1 MKKLSLILMLSLLLV
16 SYASSIE
23 VSEVQ
28 VDAWKA
34 YILSGEDLPSSPL
47 FAFTREQ
54 AEAIASSLE
63 EKELLLED
71 YTALSTYADELES
84 SLQDEQN
91 KGRWLR
97 RFLYIAGAIVAVET
111 LVIVAR

>member
-1 MKKLSLILMLSLLLV
+1 MLSLLLV

-23 VSEVQ
+23 VSE
-28 VDAWKA
+28 AESELGTA
-34 YILSGEDLPSSPL
+34 YILSGEDLPVSPL

-54 AEAIASSLE
+54 AEAIAASLE

-71 YTALSTYADELES
+71 YTALSTYADELEA

-97 RFLYIAGAIVAVET
+97 RLLYVAAGAIVIESAI
-111 LVIVAR
+111 LVLR

>member
-1 MKKLSLILMLSLLLV
+1 MLLV

-23 VSEVQ
+23 VSESESELGT
-28 VDAWKA
+28 A
-34 YILSGEDLPSSPL
+34 YILSGEALPVSPL

-71 YTALSTYADELES
+71 YTALSTYADELEA

-91 KGRWLR
+91 KGRWLL